1 MSVSKSKSLN
11 SSNIGSNTSDSIIER
26 KIRSIYEDIGKLGTD
41 DLDARKKLEDEVEK
55 YKELLRAK
63 SLKKQKREEE
73 ELADLLH
80 RQQLDNLAEQYG
92 FKLSEENKLAKEV
105 LKFQKDQVGY
115 VQEKIAKITSTI
127 TDKLDPIINKYI
139 DSIQSLNAHL
149 VGTSISTYKLT
160 DRLQNAL
167 SGQGL
172 VSQEKVYDRLT
183 EYVKS
188 GIVYNVEQRAFL
200 KTIADDIDLVFDGW
214 TTSMNQLVRIQ
225 RQDLTANRLALEYSL
240 QGFLNQNYQ
249 TSEYIKNSF
258 ASISESLLVSQ
269 STMTAQ
275 NAMAYEAVVQSW
287 LGSMYSGGANQST
300 VQNLAKAIDQLGS
313 GDISGIGSGISNLV
327 LMGAARAG
335 LDYGAILNQGLTADT
350 TDKLLAGITS
360 YMSEM
365 GGRESNVVRSQ
376 IGKLFGVGIT
386 DLIAASNVGNSK
398 GGVSTDIS
406 GLLNSFAGFT
416 PMSKRFSN
424 LLDNITY
431 TWGTNIASNPLSY
444 WSYRIENLVA
454 NTLGKSLD
462 GIKFDA
468 GKKFFNL
475 PEGMLSVDVGKLL
488 QAAPL
493 ITLIPTL
500 LETLATDVGP
510 SAWSRIFGNGGV
522 NGLAGIFNSLGEA
535 VEGTTIKISDMG
547 VSGSAYFGNGSASDL
562 LNNALN
568 NLNSTIPETQV
579 VTQEGPTQEENVST
593 LNDNVQIIV
602 ELLQDHLVAIDNQL
616 TLMGGVST
624 MVYTYAHDQGVS
636 F

>member
-1 MSVSKSKSLN
+1 MAATDSKAW
-11 SSNIGSNTSDSIIER
+11 NTSGDNSALGR
-26 KIRSIYEDIGKLGTD
+26 KIDEIYKNLVSIEANGTLSDED
-41 DLDARKKLEDEVEK
+41 V
-55 YKELLRAK
+55 
-63 SLKKQKREEE
+63 KKQKKLMDELAKYQEKLDKKRTNKKRKDEIELQE
-73 ELADLLH
+73 ELAEIELEAL
-80 RQQLDNLAEQYG
+80 NLKNDAQKR
-92 FKLSEENKLAKEV
+92 FAKE
-105 LKFQKDQVGY
+105 LIEYQTDKTKYLTD
-115 VQEKIAKITSTI
+115 KLIAVTGLI
-127 TDKLDPIINKYI
+127 TDTLDPIINKYI
-139 DSIQSLNAHL
+139 DSVQSLNAHL
-149 VGTSISTYKLT
+149 VGSGTSSSRLT
-160 DRLQNAL
+160 DSLQNAL

-200 KTIADDIDLVFDGW
+200 RTIADDIDLVFDGW
-214 TTSMNQLVRIQ
+214 TTSMNQLVRLQ

-249 TSEYIKNSF
+249 TSEYIKDSF

-287 LGSMYSGGANQST
+287 LGSLYSGGANST
-300 VQNLAKAIDQLGS
+300 TISKLAKAIDQLGS
-313 GDISGIGSGISNLV
+313 GDITGIGSDISNLV

-335 LDYGAILNQGLTADT
+335 LDYGAILNQGLNAGTA
-350 TDKLLAGITS
+350 DKLLAGITS

-365 GGRESNVVRSQ
+365 SGRESNVVRSQ
-376 IGKLFGVGIT
+376 LGKLFGVGIT
-386 DLIAASNVGNSK
+386 DLIAASNVGNTK

-406 GLLNSFAGFT
+406 GLLSDYSGFV
-416 PMSKRFSN
+416 PVNKKFSN
-424 LLDNITY
+424 LLDNMMY
-431 TWGTNIASNPLSY
+431 TWGTNIASSNVGYVSY
-444 WSYRIENLVA
+444 KIENILA
-454 NTLGKSLD
+454 KN
-462 GIKFDA
+462 F
-468 GKKFFNL
+468 
-475 PEGMLSVDVGKLL
+475 GKLL
-488 QAAPL
+488 EGVRTPDWLPISFDIGRAIQAAPL
-493 ITLIPTL
+493 LTLIPTL
-500 LETLATDVGP
+500 FQTIGDVGV
-510 SAWSRIFGNGGV
+510 SAFSGLFGSGGA
-522 NGLAGIFNSLGEA
+522 NGLTGIFNSLSKA

-547 VSGSAYFGNGSASDL
+547 VSGSAYFGSGASSDI
-562 LNNALN
+562 LNNSIN
-568 NLNSTIPETQV
+568 NLNSTLTESQV